1 MTVFANQQDRIMLQ
15 PSVIPAGLLLLL
27 SLGIGG
33 LSIAMVPLVPLA
45 GIGGLFLSGFGIKC
59 CYSRL
64 LPGATWL
71 SIDPDGFSLC
81 QNFRVQTFSW
91 HEVDHFTIQSNQN
104 DEGSTLPILL
114 MHPINQETPIHIPAY
129 FGKRLDE
136 MLELLSSRHQRSTE
150 MMLKLERFEQTL
162 KNN

>member
-1 MTVFANQQDRIMLQ
+1 MLQ

-114 MHPINQETPIHIPAY
+114 MHPINRETPIHC
-129 FGKRLDE
+129 RQ
-136 MLELLSSRHQRSTE
+136 SSCFCPIYIIINIRSRGIILFQEISQFWCDCDTI
-150 MMLKLERFEQTL
+150 KVGI
-162 KNN
+162 